1 MERLFN
7 FYPLAKYCIPA
18 IYIIILPFDKRIV
31 YLSVDYPKKSQVVKN
46 LGTFLCSSWHKSKK
60 RHSTLTFP
68 LKITLDLPA
77 IHGNNVC
84 LCHRHKT
91 FNSNFVVS
99 SSHLIFFSRK
109 PAFEIF
115 STTRIY
121 NNSPSPRKE
130 NFSDRVF

>member
-91 FNSNFVVS
+91 FNSNFLRFFV
-99 SSHLIFFSRK
+99 SSHLLFPQTCFRNIFNDS
-109 PAFEIF
+109 
-115 STTRIY
+115 
-121 NNSPSPRKE
+121 NL
-130 NFSDRVF
+130 